1 MCCSL
6 LSVRSCQCRATMP
19 KSIIAV
25 QLTAIAS
32 TMTDVR
38 EKFMTEALDLVI
50 RVGDTFGEVCGIDL
64 TNDPLVTFFFPI
76 FAK

>member
-1 MCCSL
+1 
-6 LSVRSCQCRATMP
+6 MP

-38 EKFMTEALDLVI
+38 AKFVTQVLDLVI
-50 RVGDTFGEVCGIDL
+50 RLDDTFGEVLCIDL
-64 TNDPLVTFFFPI
+64 ANDLLVTDF
-76 FAK
+76 

>member
-1 MCCSL
+1 
-6 LSVRSCQCRATMP
+6 MP

-38 EKFMTEALDLVI
+38 AKFVTQLLDLVI
-50 RVGDTFGEVCGIDL
+50 RLGDTFGEVLCIDL
-64 TNDPLVTFFFPI
+64 ANDPLVTDF
-76 FAK
+76 

>member
-38 EKFMTEALDLVI
+38 AKFVTQVLDLVI
-50 RVGDTFGEVCGIDL
+50 RLDDTFGEVLCIDL
-64 TNDPLVTFFFPI
+64 ANDPLVTDF
-76 FAK
+76 